1 MISFSG
7 FIAVYTAVT
16 FTKEYDLTATEVVR
30 GNEPFLTN
38 RKQFKYTGCPI
49 CGEHF

>member
-16 FTKEYDLTATEVVR
+16 FAKEAELTAIEVVR
-30 GNEPFLTN
+30 DHTPFFYKL
-38 RKQFKYTGCPI
+38 
-49 CGEHF
+49 EVD